1 MKLKFFNPEQDP
13 EMVGVDYKLM
23 YKLDLARQMADIPFI
38 ITSGLRSIEKN
49 KEIGG
54 ASDSSHLK
62 GLAVD
67 IACKNSQEAYC
78 IIKGAF
84 MAGFERIGLGKG
96 HIHLDTDPIKTQK
109 VLFVE

>member
-1 MKLKFFNPEQDP
+1 MALRFFNPEQDP
-13 EMVGVDYKLM
+13 KMVGVDYKLM

-54 ASDSSHLK
+54 ADDSSHLK
-62 GLAVD
+62 GLACD
-67 IACKNSQEAYC
+67 IACENSQQAFC

-96 HIHLDTDPIKTQK
+96 HIHLDIDDSKPQK

>member
-1 MKLKFFNPEQDP
+1 MALRFFNPEQDP
-13 EMVGVDYKLM
+13 EMVGLDYKLM

-49 KEIGG
+49 KEVGG

-62 GLAVD
+62 GLGCD
-67 IACKNSQEAYC
+67 IACKNSQQAFC

-84 MAGFERIGLGKG
+84 MAGIERIGLGKG
-96 HIHLDTDPIKTQK
+96 HIHLDIDTEKPQK